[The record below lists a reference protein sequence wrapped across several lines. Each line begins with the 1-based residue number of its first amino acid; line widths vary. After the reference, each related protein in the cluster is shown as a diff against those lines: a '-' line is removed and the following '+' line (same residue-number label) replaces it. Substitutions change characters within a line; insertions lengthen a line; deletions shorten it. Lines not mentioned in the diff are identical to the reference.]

1 MLSKAQIK
9 FIRSLHQK
17 KNRQIHQL
25 FVVEGSRMVHELI
38 ETHPNFVE
46 QIVVT
51 KAYAETHEFPEGIQ
65 VDLVDEQTFEKL
77 SKSVSPQGI
86 LAVFAQP
93 KLTYTPQDFMLA
105 LDHIQDPGNMGT
117 IIRLADWFG
126 VKQIICSPDCV
137 EVFNSKVVQSSMGSV
152 FRVPMCYMPLEEVL
166 QQTELPVYG
175 AILEGENV
183 YSQNL
188 QPRGILVMG
197 NEGNG
202 IREEFLHL
210 ISSPLTIPR
219 LGEGESL
226 NVSMATGILLSE
238 FFRGTAK

>member
-38 ETHPNFVE
+38 DTHPNFVE
-46 QIVVT
+46 QVVAT
-51 KAYAETHEFPEGIQ
+51 RAYVDTHEFPEGIR
-65 VDLVDEQTFEKL
+65 VDLVDEQSFEKL
-77 SKSVSPQGI
+77 SKSVTPQGI

-93 KLTYTPQDFMLA
+93 KLAYVPQDFMLA

-126 VKQIICSPDCV
+126 VKQVICSPDCV

-152 FRVPMCYMPLEEVL
+152 FRVPICYKPLEEIL
-166 QQTELPVYG
+166 EQTELPVYG
-175 AILEGENV
+175 ALLEGENV
-183 YSQNL
+183 YSQQL
-188 QPRGILVMG
+188 KPRGILVMG

-202 IREEFLHL
+202 IREELLPF
-210 ISSPLTIPR
+210 ISNPLTIPR

-238 FFRGTAK
+238 FFRRTAE